1 MKSAFELKKW
11 SYLDILTVKR
21 QKKIHKLA
29 LKLSKDLAG
38 SPTYL
43 ASYKTARSQV
53 EKNLSDKQ
61 RQKYKVLAKEWSEKG
76 LPPTMRQRYVCSNGS
91 SGS

>member
-1 MKSAFELKKW
+1 
-11 SYLDILTVKR
+11 LDILTVKR

-29 LKLSKDLAG
+29 LKLSNDLAG

-43 ASYKTARSQV
+43 ASYKTACSQV
-53 EKNLSDKQ
+53 EKNLSNKW
-61 RQKYKVLAKEWSEKG
+61 RQKYKVLAKEWLEKG
-76 LPPTMRQRYVCSNGS
+76 LPPTMQQRYVCSNGS